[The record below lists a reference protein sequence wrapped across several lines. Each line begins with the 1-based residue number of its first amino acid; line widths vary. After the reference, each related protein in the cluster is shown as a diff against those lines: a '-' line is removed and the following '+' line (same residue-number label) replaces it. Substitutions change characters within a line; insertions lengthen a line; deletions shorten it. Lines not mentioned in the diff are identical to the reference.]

1 MLNVFLTRFEGF
13 FFLMFT
19 LKELVTALKPVSWR
33 GGFKKKVWPST
44 LPSSVNM
51 TLHLGPAGGSPT
63 RMSSPGRTHSSTVS
77 MPGSLKFPKALGL
90 PVNDSSH
97 LLHFHHMQI

>member
-33 GGFKKKVWPST
+33 GGFKKKGLAEYIALFCQHDVT
-44 LPSSVNM
+44 
-51 TLHLGPAGGSPT
+51 
-63 RMSSPGRTHSSTVS
+63 PGACRRVSNKDVIARTHSQQYCLYARVS
-77 MPGSLKFPKALGL
+77 KIPESSGL
-90 PVNDSSH
+90 TCK
-97 LLHFHHMQI
+97 